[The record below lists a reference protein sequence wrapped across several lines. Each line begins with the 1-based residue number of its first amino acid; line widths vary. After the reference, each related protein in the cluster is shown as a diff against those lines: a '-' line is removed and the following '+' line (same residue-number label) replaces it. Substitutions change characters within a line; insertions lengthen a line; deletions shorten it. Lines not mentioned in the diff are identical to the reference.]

1 MSRSVL
7 GGVILVIGLGMLGL
21 FTFGLRL
28 PGGLQFGVNFLFGV
42 IPTVVGAALLWSGW
56 RSSSKRQD
64 PETLRLNAVQD
75 QIIWRAMALGGRITR
90 AEAAQHTRMPAGEI
104 EQALMLLIS
113 KGRAT
118 VEPGE
123 KGEVV
128 YRVDT
133 SLSAGGGS

>member
-28 PGGLQFGVNFLFGV
+28 PGGLQFGANFLFGV

-64 PETLRLNAVQD
+64 PETVRFSAVQD
-75 QIIWRAMALGGRITR
+75 QIIWRAVAMGGRITSP
-90 AEAAQHTRMPAGEI
+90 EAAEHTGLPAAEV
-104 EQALMLLIS
+104 EQALMSLLS
-113 KGRAT
+113 SGRAR

-123 KGEVV
+123 SGEID
-128 YRVDT
+128 YLVDT
-133 SLSAGGGS
+133 SLSVGGGA